1 MNNIFDV
8 VVVGGGT
15 SGLMFSSLVKTKK
28 VVIIEHNQKLG
39 AKILISGGGKCN
51 ITNEFVTEKNFLGNH
66 DFVKS
71 ILKSFDQ
78 NVTLRYFH
86 QKGLKTIKIK
96 NNQYFCEKSAK
107 DFIDVFMDE
116 CKKHTILLGEEL
128 LDIEKSGD
136 IFNIKTS
143 KRELNAKNV
152 VIASGG
158 LSYSGIGASDIGY
171 KIASKFGHKVVKT
184 APALVGLTLQKEQF
198 FFKELS
204 GISCDVVI
212 EIGKKITK
220 GSLLFAHKGISG
232 PAVLDASLYWEKGE
246 ISIDFLPDMKLE
258 DLRSSNKNISSALSI
273 PKRLA
278 TAFLAHLDLDDKKF
292 SSLSKS
298 EFEKL
303 KIIKNYR
310 FAPAGTFGYNKAEVT
325 KGGID
330 TSELNPKNMMS
341 VKCKDLYFIGEV
353 LDITGELG
361 GYNIQWAL
369 SSAFVAANNINKEE
383 KSMKDENYID

>member
-8 VVVGGGT
+8 VVVGGGA

-28 VVIIEHNQKLG
+28 VAIIEHNQKLG

-66 DFVKS
+66 DFAKS

-78 NVTLRYFH
+78 NVTLRHFH

-107 DFIDVFMDE
+107 DLLDILTKE
-116 CKKHTILLGEEL
+116 SKWHTILLGEEL
-128 LDIEKSGD
+128 LDIEKNGD

-204 GISCDVVI
+204 GISCEVSIKVGEQI
-212 EIGKKITK
+212 CK

-232 PAVLDASLYWEKGE
+232 PAVLDASLYWDKGE

-258 DLRSSNKNISSALSI
+258 DLRSSNKNISTVLPMS
-273 PKRLA
+273 KRLA
-278 TAFLAHLDLDDKKF
+278 MAFLTHLDLDDKKF

-303 KIIKNYR
+303 KIIKDYR

-325 KGGID
+325 KGGVD
-330 TSELNPKNMMS
+330 TSEINPKSMMS
-341 VKCKDLYFIGEV
+341 IKCQGLYFIGEV
-353 LDITGELG
+353 LDVTGQLG
-361 GYNIQWAL
+361 GYNLQWAF
-369 SSAFVAANNINKEE
+369 SSAFVAANNINKE
-383 KSMKDENYID
+383 

>member
-8 VVVGGGT
+8 VVVGGGA
-15 SGLMFSSLVKTKK
+15 SGLMFSSLLNDTK
-28 VVIIEHNQKLG
+28 VALIEHNQKLG

-51 ITNEFVTEKNFLGNH
+51 ITNEFINENYFLG
-66 DFVKS
+66 DSSFTKS
-71 ILKSFDQ
+71 VLKSFDQ
-78 NVTLRYFH
+78 NVTLRYFY
-86 QKGLKTIKIK
+86 QRGLKTIKIK

-107 DFIDVFMDE
+107 DLLDILIKE
-116 CKKHTILLGEEL
+116 CKMHTILLGEDL
-128 LDIEKSGD
+128 LEVNKVDN
-136 IFNIKTS
+136 IFNVKTS
-143 KRELNAKNV
+143 KRELNTKNV

-158 LSYSGIGASDIGY
+158 LSYSSIGASDIGY
-171 KIASKFGHKVVKT
+171 KMASKFGHKVVKT

-204 GISCDVVI
+204 GISCDVSIKVGEQI
-212 EIGKKITK
+212 CE

-258 DLRSSNKNISSALSI
+258 DLRSSNKNISTVLPMS
-273 PKRLA
+273 KRLA
-278 TAFLAHLDLDDKKF
+278 MAFLTHLDLEDKKF

-303 KIIKNYR
+303 KTIKDYR

-325 KGGID
+325 KGGVD
-330 TSELNPKNMMS
+330 TSEIDPKSMMS
-341 VKCKDLYFIGEV
+341 IKCQGLYFIGEV
-353 LDITGELG
+353 LDVTGQLG
-361 GYNIQWAL
+361 GYNLQWAF
-369 SSAFVAANNINKEE
+369 SSAFVAANTVNKE
-383 KSMKDENYID
+383 